1 MAVQK
6 SSLLKTKFLS
16 MEKITIGIIDDHK
29 IVRQGLKELLQK
41 ISNYNVTLE
50 FDNGADF
57 LASLPLENQPD
68 LFILDYSMPGMNGIE
83 VLKEL
88 EEKEAEYKVLLLTQH
103 FDEQIIDAA
112 YHHGARG
119 FLHKNCTAHDLK
131 FAIDNIVKIGYNNVS
146 EILKRMRNY
155 DDSPEKDKKSSIVL
169 SDRELEFLKLV
180 CDERELTYDQMADS
194 MGLSVKSIESYRT
207 ALFERFG
214 IKSKVGLVLFSYKYQ
229 ITPPFI

>member
-1 MAVQK
+1 M
-6 SSLLKTKFLS
+6 
-16 MEKITIGIIDDHK
+16 
-29 IVRQGLKELLQK
+29 
-41 ISNYNVTLE
+41 
-50 FDNGADF
+50 
-57 LASLPLENQPD
+57 
-68 LFILDYSMPGMNGIE
+68 
-83 VLKEL
+83 
-88 EEKEAEYKVLLLTQH
+88 LLTQH

-155 DDSPEKDKKSSIVL
+155 ETAPDKDAKSQIVL
-169 SDRELEFLKLV
+169 SERELEFLKLV

>member
-1 MAVQK
+1 
-6 SSLLKTKFLS
+6 
-16 MEKITIGIIDDHK
+16 MEKTTIGIIDDHK
-29 IVRQGLKELLQK
+29 IVRQGLKELLEK
-41 ISNYNVTLE
+41 ISNYTIAAE

-57 LASLPLENQPD
+57 LAALPLESPPD

-83 VLKEL
+83 VLKAL
-88 EEKEAEYKVLLLTQH
+88 EEIEGEYKVLLLTQH

-155 DDSPEKDKKSSIVL
+155 DESPSKDAKSQIVL

-214 IKSKVGLVLFSYKYQ
+214 IKSKVGLVLFSFKYQ